1 MDDREAETDCYGVES
16 CGGAGESERSAPE
29 TSTHES
35 KAMPDPDVL
44 SDQDFRDAARKVR
57 DAKKIAKPLVHES
70 ELVVLGTLTPDH
82 RLPNVVQDLESQVLR
97 SVRRKFK
104 VGWLPPRT

>member
-1 MDDREAETDCYGVES
+1 MDPEPKTDCYGAES
-16 CGGAGESERSAPE
+16 GLPGASVRTSPEATTDESN
-29 TSTHES
+29 
-35 KAMPDPDVL
+35 AMPDSDVL
-44 SDQDFRDAARKVR
+44 TDQDFRNAAQKVR
-57 DAKKIAKPLVHES
+57 EAKKIAKPLIHES